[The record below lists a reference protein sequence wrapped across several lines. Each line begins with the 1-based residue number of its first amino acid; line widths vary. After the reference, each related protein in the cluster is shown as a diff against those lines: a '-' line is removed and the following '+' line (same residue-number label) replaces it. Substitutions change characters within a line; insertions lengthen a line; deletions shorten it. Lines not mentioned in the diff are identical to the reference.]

1 MKKMNFAIIGLG
13 YWGKNYYRILNS
25 NDNTN
30 LSAVVDSNQNIN
42 LDEGTKHFPDL
53 EDLLTSKINIDAA
66 IIATPTNTHYE
77 ITKKLLN
84 NGIHVLVEKPLSTK
98 ADEASELINLA
109 DEKNLVLLVDHTFL
123 YNDAINFA
131 IKSIQDGEIGSL
143 LHINFERTNLGPIRS
158 DVSCL
163 WDLTTHDVS
172 ILNAITPNEPT
183 QIRASSFN
191 TSQTESFDMV
201 NVSLNYENNLFVTM
215 FSSWLHP
222 EKTRKIKIV
231 GDKKMIVF
239 DDLNFNEPIKIYDK
253 KFDQIYD
260 KEISQNNNN
269 SFFSFSIGDV
279 VSPFIQN
286 SEPLQQVVKHF
297 MSSIKNDKTLIS
309 NNNNEIAL
317 RTVSLL
323 ENIEKEITS

>member
-1 MKKMNFAIIGLG
+1 MNYAIIGLG

-25 NDNTN
+25 NDNIN

-42 LDEGTKHFPDL
+42 LDEGIKHFPDL
-53 EDLLTSKINIDAA
+53 EDLLNSEINIDAA
-66 IIATPTNTHYE
+66 IIATPTNTHYA

-98 ADEASELINLA
+98 ADEASELLNLA

-123 YNDAINFA
+123 YNEAINFA

-191 TSQTESFDMV
+191 TSQTEAFDMV

-297 MSSIKNDKTLIS
+297 MSSIENDETFIS

>member
-1 MKKMNFAIIGLG
+1 MKKMNFAILGLG

-25 NDNTN
+25 NDNIN
-30 LSAVVDSNQNIN
+30 LSAVVDSNQNNN
-42 LDEGTKHFPDL
+42 LDERTKHFPDL
-53 EDLLTSKINIDAA
+53 EDLLNSEINIDAA

-98 ADEASELINLA
+98 ANEASELINLA

-123 YNDAINFA
+123 YNEAINFA

-191 TSQTESFDMV
+191 TSQTEAFDMV
-201 NVSLNYENNLFVTM
+201 NVSLNYEKNLFVTM

-253 KFDQIYD
+253 QFDQIYD

-297 MSSIKNDKTLIS
+297 MSSIENDETFIS

>member
-1 MKKMNFAIIGLG
+1 MNCAIIGLG

-25 NDNTN
+25 NKNIN
-30 LSAVVDSNQNIN
+30 LSAVVDSNQTIA
-42 LDEGTKHFPDL
+42 LDEGIEYFPDL
-53 EDLLTSKINIDAA
+53 EHLLNSETNIDAA
-66 IIATPTNTHYE
+66 IVATPTNTHYE
-77 ITKKLLN
+77 ITKKLLIS
-84 NGIHVLVEKPLSTK
+84 GINVLVEKPLATK

-109 DEKNLVLLVDHTFL
+109 KEKNLVLLVDHTFL
-123 YNDAINFA
+123 YNEAINFA

-163 WDLTTHDVS
+163 WDLTSHDVS
-172 ILNAITPNEPT
+172 ILNAITPNEPS

-201 NVSLNYENNLFVTM
+201 NVSLNYESNLFVTM

-239 DDLNFNEPIKIYDK
+239 DDLNLNEPIKIYDK

-260 KEISQNNNN
+260 KDLSENENN

-279 VSPFIQN
+279 VSPFIKN

-297 MSSIKNDKTLIS
+297 ISLIKNDDKFIS
-309 NNNNEIAL
+309 KNNNKVTL
-317 RTVSLL
+317 RTVTLL
-323 ENIEKEITS
+323 ENIEKEITT

>member
-1 MKKMNFAIIGLG
+1 MNFAIIGLG

-25 NDNTN
+25 NDNIN
-30 LSAVVDSNQNIN
+30 LSAVVDSNQNII

-53 EDLLTSKINIDAA
+53 EGLLNSEINIDAA

-123 YNDAINFA
+123 YNEAINFA
-131 IKSIQDGEIGSL
+131 IKSIHDGEIGSL

-191 TSQTESFDMV
+191 TSQTEAFDMV

-297 MSSIKNDKTLIS
+297 MSSIENDETFIS

-323 ENIEKEITS
+323 ENIEKEISS

>member
-1 MKKMNFAIIGLG
+1 MNFAIIGLG

-25 NDNTN
+25 NDKIN
-30 LSAVVDSNQNIN
+30 LSAIVDSNQNIN
-42 LDEGTKHFPDL
+42 LDEGIKHFPDL
-53 EDLLTSKINIDAA
+53 EDLLNSEINIDAA

-98 ADEASELINLA
+98 ADEASELINFA
-109 DEKNLVLLVDHTFL
+109 NEKNLVLLVDHTFL
-123 YNDAINFA
+123 YNEAINFA

-279 VSPFIQN
+279 ISPFIQN

-297 MSSIKNDKTLIS
+297 MSSIENDETFIS

-323 ENIEKEITS
+323 ENIEKEISS

>member
-1 MKKMNFAIIGLG
+1 MNFAIIGLG
-13 YWGKNYYRILNS
+13 YWGKNYHRILNS
-25 NDNTN
+25 NDNIN

-42 LDEGTKHFPDL
+42 LDEGTKHFPDV
-53 EDLLTSKINIDAA
+53 EDLLNSEINIDAA

-77 ITKKLLN
+77 LTKKLLN
-84 NGIHVLVEKPLSTK
+84 NGIHVLVEKPLSIK

-109 DEKNLVLLVDHTFL
+109 DKKNLVLLVDHTFL
-123 YNDAINFA
+123 YNEAINFA

-163 WDLTTHDVS
+163 WDLTAHDVS
-172 ILNAITPNEPT
+172 ILNAITTNEPT

-191 TSQTESFDMV
+191 TSQTEAFDMV

-297 MSSIKNDKTLIS
+297 MSSIENDETFIS
-309 NNNNEIAL
+309 NNNSEIAL

>member
-1 MKKMNFAIIGLG
+1 MNFAIIGLG

-25 NDNTN
+25 NDNIN

-42 LDEGTKHFPDL
+42 LDERTKHFPDL

-84 NGIHVLVEKPLSTK
+84 NGIHVLVEKPLSTT

-123 YNDAINFA
+123 YNEAINFA
-131 IKSIQDGEIGSL
+131 IKSIQNGEIGSL

-172 ILNAITPNEPT
+172 ILNAITPEEPT

-297 MSSIKNDKTLIS
+297 MSSIKNDKTFIS

>member
-1 MKKMNFAIIGLG
+1 M
-13 YWGKNYYRILNS
+13 
-25 NDNTN
+25 
-30 LSAVVDSNQNIN
+30 VDSNQNIN
-42 LDEGTKHFPDL
+42 LDEGIKHFPGL
-53 EDLLTSKINIDAA
+53 EDLLTSEINIDAA

-98 ADEASELINLA
+98 AEEASELINLA

-123 YNDAINFA
+123 YNEAINFA

-172 ILNAITPNEPT
+172 ILNAITPDEPR

-191 TSQTESFDMV
+191 TSHTESFDMV

-269 SFFSFSIGDV
+269 SFSLFLLEMLFHHLS
-279 VSPFIQN
+279 
-286 SEPLQQVVKHF
+286 
-297 MSSIKNDKTLIS
+297 KTLNHFNRLLNIS
-309 NNNNEIAL
+309 CRQSKMIK
-317 RTVSLL
+317 RSFQTTTMKLL
-323 ENIEKEITS
+323 

>member
-1 MKKMNFAIIGLG
+1 MNFAIIGLG

-25 NDNTN
+25 NDNIN

-42 LDEGTKHFPDL
+42 LDERTKHFPDL
-53 EDLLTSKINIDAA
+53 EDLLNSEINIDAA

-109 DEKNLVLLVDHTFL
+109 GEKNLVLLVDHTFL
-123 YNDAINFA
+123 YNEAINFA
-131 IKSIQDGEIGSL
+131 IKSIQNGEIGSL

-172 ILNAITPNEPT
+172 ILNAITPEEPT
-183 QIRASSFN
+183 QIKASSFN

-260 KEISQNNNN
+260 KEISQDNNN

-297 MSSIKNDKTLIS
+297 MSSIENDETFIS

>member
-1 MKKMNFAIIGLG
+1 MNFAIIGLG

-25 NDNTN
+25 NENIN
-30 LSAVVDSNQNIN
+30 LSAIVDSNQNIN
-42 LDEGTKHFPDL
+42 LDEGIKHFPDL
-53 EDLLTSKINIDAA
+53 EDLLNSEINIDAA

-109 DEKNLVLLVDHTFL
+109 NEKNLVLLVDHTFL
-123 YNDAINFA
+123 YNEAINFA

-191 TSQTESFDMV
+191 TSQTEAFDMV

-231 GDKKMIVF
+231 GD
-239 DDLNFNEPIKIYDK
+239 
-253 KFDQIYD
+253 
-260 KEISQNNNN
+260 
-269 SFFSFSIGDV
+269 
-279 VSPFIQN
+279 
-286 SEPLQQVVKHF
+286 
-297 MSSIKNDKTLIS
+297 
-309 NNNNEIAL
+309 
-317 RTVSLL
+317 
-323 ENIEKEITS
+323 

>member
-1 MKKMNFAIIGLG
+1 MNFAIIGLG

-25 NDNTN
+25 NDNIN

-42 LDEGTKHFPDL
+42 LDERTKHFPDL
-53 EDLLTSKINIDAA
+53 EDLLNSKINIDAA

-123 YNDAINFA
+123 YNEAINFA
-131 IKSIQDGEIGSL
+131 IESIQNMEIGSL

-191 TSQTESFDMV
+191 TSQTEAFDMV

-297 MSSIKNDKTLIS
+297 MSSIKNDKTFIS

>member
-1 MKKMNFAIIGLG
+1 MNFAIIGLG

-25 NDNTN
+25 NDNIN

-42 LDEGTKHFPDL
+42 LDEGTKHFPGL
-53 EDLLTSKINIDAA
+53 EDLLKSEINIDAA

-123 YNDAINFA
+123 YNEAINFA

-191 TSQTESFDMV
+191 TSQTEAFDMV

-260 KEISQNNNN
+260 KEISQNSNN

-297 MSSIKNDKTLIS
+297 MSSIENDETFIS

-323 ENIEKEITS
+323 ENIEKETSS

>member
-25 NDNTN
+25 NDNIN

-53 EDLLTSKINIDAA
+53 EDLLNSKINIDAA
-66 IIATPTNTHYE
+66 IIATPTNIHYE

-123 YNDAINFA
+123 YNEAINFA

-297 MSSIKNDKTLIS
+297 MSSIKNDKTFIS

-323 ENIEKEITS
+323 ENIEKEINS

>member
-1 MKKMNFAIIGLG
+1 MNFAIIGLG

-25 NDNTN
+25 NDNIN

-53 EDLLTSKINIDAA
+53 EDLLNSKINIDAA
-66 IIATPTNTHYE
+66 IIATPTNIHYE

-123 YNDAINFA
+123 YNEAINFA
-131 IKSIQDGEIGSL
+131 IKSIQNGEIGSL

-297 MSSIKNDKTLIS
+297 MSSIKNDKTFIS

>member
-1 MKKMNFAIIGLG
+1 MNFAIIGLG

-25 NDNTN
+25 NDNIN

-42 LDEGTKHFPDL
+42 LDEGIKHFPGL
-53 EDLLTSKINIDAA
+53 EDLLNSEINIDAA

-98 ADEASELINLA
+98 AEEASELINLA

-123 YNDAINFA
+123 YNEAINFA

-143 LHINFERTNLGPIRS
+143 LHVNFERTNLGPIRS

-172 ILNAITPNEPT
+172 ILNAITPDEPT

-297 MSSIKNDKTLIS
+297 MSSIENDETFIS

-323 ENIEKEITS
+323 ENIEKEISS

>member
-1 MKKMNFAIIGLG
+1 MNFAIIGLG

-25 NDNTN
+25 NDKIN
-30 LSAVVDSNQNIN
+30 LSAIVDSNQNIN
-42 LDEGTKHFPDL
+42 LDEGIKHFPDL
-53 EDLLTSKINIDAA
+53 EDLLNSEINIDAA

-109 DEKNLVLLVDHTFL
+109 NEKNLVLLVDHTFL
-123 YNDAINFA
+123 YNEAINFA

-191 TSQTESFDMV
+191 TSQTEAFDMV

-222 EKTRKIKIV
+222 EKTRKFKIV

-253 KFDQIYD
+253 QFDQIYD
-260 KEISQNNNN
+260 KEIVKIITIL
-269 SFFSFSIGDV
+269 FS
-279 VSPFIQN
+279 
-286 SEPLQQVVKHF
+286 HF
-297 MSSIKNDKTLIS
+297 RLEMLFHHLSKTL
-309 NNNNEIAL
+309 NPFN
-317 RTVSLL
+317 RLL
-323 ENIEKEITS
+323 NILCRQSKMTKRSFQTTTMKLL

>member
-1 MKKMNFAIIGLG
+1 MNCAIIGLG

-25 NDNTN
+25 NENIN
-30 LSAVVDSNQNIN
+30 LTAVVDSNQNIN
-42 LDEGTKHFPDL
+42 LDGGTKHFPDL
-53 EDLLTSKINIDAA
+53 EHLLNSEINIDAA
-66 IIATPTNTHYE
+66 IVATPTNTHYE

-84 NGIHVLVEKPLSTK
+84 NGINVLVEKPLSTK
-98 ADEASELINLA
+98 ADEANELINIA

-123 YNDAINFA
+123 YNEAINFA

-172 ILNAITPNEPT
+172 ILNAITPEEPT

-297 MSSIKNDKTLIS
+297 MSSIKNDKTFIS

>member
-1 MKKMNFAIIGLG
+1 MNFAIIGLG

-25 NDNTN
+25 NENIN
-30 LSAVVDSNQNIN
+30 LSAVVDSNKNIN
-42 LDEGTKHFPDL
+42 LDEGSKHFPDL
-53 EDLLTSKINIDAA
+53 EDLLNSEINIDAA

-109 DEKNLVLLVDHTFL
+109 YEKNLVLLVDHTFL
-123 YNDAINFA
+123 YNEAINFA

-191 TSQTESFDMV
+191 TSQTQAFDMV

-253 KFDQIYD
+253 QFDQIYD

-297 MSSIKNDKTLIS
+297 MSSIENDETFIS

>member
-1 MKKMNFAIIGLG
+1 MNFAIIGLG

-25 NDNTN
+25 NDNIN
-30 LSAVVDSNQNIN
+30 LSAVVDSNQNII
-42 LDEGTKHFPDL
+42 LDEGTKHFPNL
-53 EDLLTSKINIDAA
+53 EDLLNSEINIDAA

-98 ADEASELINLA
+98 TDEASELINLA

-123 YNDAINFA
+123 YNEAIKFA

-191 TSQTESFDMV
+191 TSQTEAFDMV

-260 KEISQNNNN
+260 KEIIQNNNN

-279 VSPFIQN
+279 ISPFIQN

-297 MSSIKNDKTLIS
+297 MSSIENDETFIS

>member
-1 MKKMNFAIIGLG
+1 MNCAIIGLG

-25 NDNTN
+25 NKNIN
-30 LSAVVDSNQNIN
+30 LSAVVDSNQTIA
-42 LDEGTKHFPDL
+42 LDEGIEYFPDL
-53 EDLLTSKINIDAA
+53 EHLLNSETNIDAA
-66 IIATPTNTHYE
+66 IVATPTNTHYE
-77 ITKKLLN
+77 ITKKLLIS
-84 NGIHVLVEKPLSTK
+84 GINVLVEKPLATK

-109 DEKNLVLLVDHTFL
+109 KEKNLVLLVDHTFL
-123 YNDAINFA
+123 YNEAINFA
-131 IKSIQDGEIGSL
+131 IKSIQVGEIGSL

-163 WDLTTHDVS
+163 WDLTSHDVS
-172 ILNAITPNEPT
+172 ILNAITPNEPS

-201 NVSLNYENNLFVTM
+201 NVSLNYESNLFVTM

-239 DDLNFNEPIKIYDK
+239 DDLNLNEPIKIYDK

-260 KEISQNNNN
+260 KDLSENENN

-279 VSPFIQN
+279 VSPFIKN

-297 MSSIKNDKTLIS
+297 ISLIKNDDKFIS
-309 NNNNEIAL
+309 KNNNKVTL
-317 RTVSLL
+317 RTVTLL
-323 ENIEKEITS
+323 ENIEKEITT

>member
-1 MKKMNFAIIGLG
+1 VNFAIIGLG

-25 NDNTN
+25 NDNIN
-30 LSAVVDSNQNIN
+30 LYAVVDSNQNIN
-42 LDEGTKHFPDL
+42 LDEGTEHFLDL
-53 EDLLTSKINIDAA
+53 EELLNSKVNIDAA

-98 ADEASELINLA
+98 ADEASDLINLA

-123 YNDAINFA
+123 YNEAINFA

-172 ILNAITPNEPT
+172 ILNAITPEEPT
-183 QIRASSFN
+183 KIRASSFN
-191 TSQTESFDMV
+191 TSQAESFDMV

-297 MSSIKNDKTLIS
+297 MSSIENEETFIS

-317 RTVSLL
+317 RTVTLL

>member
-1 MKKMNFAIIGLG
+1 MNFAIIGLG

-25 NDNTN
+25 NDKIN

-42 LDEGTKHFPDL
+42 LDEGIKHFPDL
-53 EDLLTSKINIDAA
+53 EDLLNSEINIDAA

-109 DEKNLVLLVDHTFL
+109 NEKNLVLLVDHTFL
-123 YNDAINFA
+123 YNEAINFA

-191 TSQTESFDMV
+191 TSQTEAFDMV

-297 MSSIKNDKTLIS
+297 MSSIENDETFIS

-323 ENIEKEITS
+323 ENIEKELLVK

>member
-1 MKKMNFAIIGLG
+1 M
-13 YWGKNYYRILNS
+13 
-25 NDNTN
+25 
-30 LSAVVDSNQNIN
+30 
-42 LDEGTKHFPDL
+42 
-53 EDLLTSKINIDAA
+53 
-66 IIATPTNTHYE
+66 
-77 ITKKLLN
+77 
-84 NGIHVLVEKPLSTK
+84 VEKPLVVKSSQ
-98 ADEASELINLA
+98 ALELYKLA
-109 DEKNLVLLVDHTFL
+109 KGNKTTLMVDNTFL
-123 YNDAINFA
+123 YDN
-131 IKSIQDGEIGSL
+131 SILELLKIVKNPKFGRI
-143 LHINFERTNLGPIRS
+143 LHINFERTNLGPIRN

-163 WDLTTHDVS
+163 WDLTAHDIS
-172 ILNAITPNEPT
+172 ILNAITNLEPV
-183 QIRASSFN
+183 QIKASSFN
-191 TSQTESFDMV
+191 TNKSEAFDMI
-201 NVSLNYENNLFVTM
+201 NISLNYENNLFVTM

-222 EKTRKIKIV
+222 EKARKIKIV
-231 GDKKMIVF
+231 GDEKMIVF

-297 MSSIKNDKTLIS
+297 ISLIESDEKFIS

-323 ENIEKEITS
+323 ENIEKEISS